1 MILITGG
8 ARSGKSHL
16 AERIANQKAATC
28 EGKVLYIATSLATD
42 DEMSRRIEQHKL
54 TRPAQWRTHEGYRQ
68 LGNEIRQQSAF
79 FAVVVLECITTML
92 TNLIFDWAGDND
104 PDYLDYLA
112 LERWLEPQIDD
123 LLKACAGSQS
133 EIIIV
138 TNELGCGIVPEYP
151 LARHFLDIAGRV
163 NQKLA
168 QQANEVHLVV
178 SGIDVKIKG

>member
-8 ARSGKSHL
+8 ARSGKSRL
-16 AERIANQKAATC
+16 AEQLANQKAAAY
-28 EGKVLYIATSLATD
+28 GGNVLYIATSLATD
-42 DEMSRRIEQHKL
+42 DEMLRRIEQHKL
-54 TRPAQWRTHEGYRQ
+54 TRPAHWRTHEGYRQ
-68 LGNEIRQQSAF
+68 TGNEIRQQSGF
-79 FAVVVLECITTML
+79 FPVIVLECITTML
-92 TNLIFDWAGDND
+92 TNLIFDWAGDSD
-104 PDYLDYLA
+104 PDQLDYSA
-112 LERWLEPQIDD
+112 LERWLEPQMDD
-123 LLKACAGSQS
+123 LLKSCAESKS

-168 QQANEVHLVV
+168 QQADEVHLVV

>member
-8 ARSGKSHL
+8 ARSGKSRL
-16 AERIANQKAATC
+16 AEQLANEKASAC
-28 EGKVLYIATSLATD
+28 GGNVLYIATSLVTD
-42 DEMSRRIEQHKL
+42 DEMARRIEQHQQM
-54 TRPAQWRTHEGYRQ
+54 RPSHWRTHEGYRQ

-79 FAVVVLECITTML
+79 FPVVVLECITTML
-92 TNLIFDWAGDND
+92 TNLIFDWAGDSD
-104 PDYLDYLA
+104 PDRLDYLA

-123 LLKACAGSQS
+123 LLKASTESRS
-133 EIIIV
+133 EIIMV

-168 QQANEVHLVV
+168 QQANEVHFVV
-178 SGIDVKIKG
+178 SGIDMKIKG